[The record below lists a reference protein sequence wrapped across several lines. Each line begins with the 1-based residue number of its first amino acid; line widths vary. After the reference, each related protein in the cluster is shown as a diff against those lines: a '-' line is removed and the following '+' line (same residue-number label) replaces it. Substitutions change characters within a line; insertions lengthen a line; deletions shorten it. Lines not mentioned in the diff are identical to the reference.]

1 MKQKQKNR
9 QHKVAKTSAAKPQQ
23 VVKDKFGWGVF
34 AFKILF
40 LFAAVVVTVAFTDY
54 KGYFTSDQSNNH
66 TRRKWESFYKFTKN
80 KQIDVLVVGNS
91 HVFTGID
98 PFVLSV
104 ATSSNCFLL
113 GNAGAQIADA
123 YFTLGEA
130 LQKVKP
136 KVAIVETYSISNT
149 SKGGGMAGI
158 QSFEAHKN
166 TLYKLRMMPEL
177 FYSDDWIRAWSPTIR
192 NHSFLL
198 TNTAQIA
205 YNVKN
210 PTPPASKKLEL
221 GRFAR
226 FDNGLDDS
234 TLHKYR
240 TLGAAIDGRQYV
252 LSEHSKKYV
261 RKIVELCESKG
272 VPVLFLTVPMY
283 REHIAH
289 YDAWKAVLQNEFRQY
304 SHTQWCDLQASYDSI
319 RYTKDAFENTYD
331 ANQHLTNSG
340 MIITAYKLADY
351 LCRNYSLP
359 NRSEEP
365 LWLADFKDQP
375 HFVFNQDLA
384 GGTAGYAS
392 IVKNKQAGKFLVK
405 ELLVQ
410 EGNDY
415 NRAIIKVADTEELA
429 ASITPVFQIQFQNQI
444 ISTPVRMYGFN
455 DVFPPHHKVYVA
467 DFRKDV
473 KVLGVSFIQ

>member
-1 MKQKQKNR
+1 MKQKNMP
-9 QHKVAKTSAAKPQQ
+9 HKVAKTSAVKPQQ
-23 VVKDKFGWGVF
+23 VIQDQFSWRVF
-34 AFKILF
+34 AFKTLF
-40 LFAAVVVTVAFTDY
+40 MFAIVVVTVAFTDY

-66 TRRKWESFYKFTKN
+66 TRRKWNGFYKFTKN

-113 GNAGAQIADA
+113 GNAGAGIADA

-130 LQKVKP
+130 LQKLKP
-136 KVAIVETYSISNT
+136 KVVVVETFSIGNS
-149 SKGGGMAGI
+149 SKGDGIMSGI
-158 QSFEAHKN
+158 QSFEAHNN

-177 FYSDDWIRAWSPTIR
+177 FYSDDWIRAWSTTIR

-198 TNTAQIA
+198 TNKAQIE

-210 PTPPASKKLEL
+210 PTPPTSNRLEL

-226 FDNGLDDS
+226 WDNGLDDS
-234 TLHKYR
+234 TLHKYK
-240 TLGAAIDGRQYV
+240 TLGAAIDGTQYV
-252 LSEHSKKYV
+252 QSEHSKKYV

-272 VPVLFLTVPMY
+272 VPVLFFTVPMY
-283 REHIAH
+283 SEHIAH
-289 YDAWKAVLQNEFRQY
+289 YDVWKATLQNELQQY
-304 SHTQWCDLQASYDSI
+304 SHTQWYDLQASYDSE
-319 RYTKDAFENTYD
+319 RYTKDAFENTHE

-375 HFVFNQDLA
+375 HFVFNQDLLN
-384 GGTAGYAS
+384 GTAGYTS
-392 IVKNKQAGKFLVK
+392 IVKNKQVGKFLVK

-410 EGNDY
+410 ESNDY
-415 NRAIIKVADTEELA
+415 NRVIIKVADTEELTA
-429 ASITPVFQIQFQNQI
+429 LITPVFQIQFQNQI
-444 ISTPVRMYGFN
+444 ISTPIQMYSPN
-455 DVFPPHHKVYVA
+455 DVFPPHHKVYITNLRR
-467 DFRKDV
+467 DMKI
-473 KVLGVSFIQ
+473 LGVNDIQ